1 MDNMASFALNS
12 ASLGNEAQDALAA
25 FIVAMQKAD
34 IISDINIVGHT
45 CSLGTDEF
53 NQGLSE
59 RRAKVVTDFLVSRG
73 LESSALS
80 WEGKGESEPR
90 FSNDT
95 EASRS
100 QNRRVEISF
109 IASEVVMHEVIV
121 GEGQAIKEWVQ
132 ESVPVEAAWIRR
144 ALRNPAGHKRTV
156 DVYRINRVT
165 ENHQTGETLIE
176 NSGPT
181 ANDDSYP
188 VTQNSTD
195 NALSVLINDTDPEDD
210 NLSIIEVT
218 SQLHGSAYIDGE
230 VIRYTPSNGYYGT
243 DSFQYTVDDG
253 YGDQDQA
260 TVTITINRI
269 NVAPV
274 ANDDQ
279 YQVDVDS
286 SDNVFD
292 VLDNDTDSD
301 ADSLTI
307 ISTSQ
312 PANGSVVIN
321 GDVLEYTPAAA
332 FIGNDQFS
340 YTIIDGFGGEASA
353 NVTVVVETPNQWPTA
368 LSDFATTRKNTPV
381 TINVLAND
389 SDPDGD
395 PLEVISIRYMEHRMG
410 TVVINGDGTVTYTP
424 MPDWWGGDKFYYTIS
439 DGRGGADEA
448 RVYMAVGR

>member
-1 MDNMASFALNS
+1 MVLQQVFWNNRTRQGVRTGRTVK
-12 ASLGNEAQDALAA
+12 GNKNAN
-25 FIVAMQKAD
+25 VAMQKAD

-144 ALRNPAGHKRTV
+144 ALRNTAGHKRTV

-181 ANDDSYP
+181 ANDDS
-188 VTQNSTD
+188 
-195 NALSVLINDTDPEDD
+195 
-210 NLSIIEVT
+210 
-218 SQLHGSAYIDGE
+218 
-230 VIRYTPSNGYYGT
+230 
-243 DSFQYTVDDG
+243 
-253 YGDQDQA
+253 
-260 TVTITINRI
+260 
-269 NVAPV
+269 
-274 ANDDQ
+274 
-279 YQVDVDS
+279 
-286 SDNVFD
+286 
-292 VLDNDTDSD
+292 
-301 ADSLTI
+301 
-307 ISTSQ
+307 
-312 PANGSVVIN
+312 
-321 GDVLEYTPAAA
+321 
-332 FIGNDQFS
+332 
-340 YTIIDGFGGEASA
+340 
-353 NVTVVVETPNQWPTA
+353 
-368 LSDFATTRKNTPV
+368 
-381 TINVLAND
+381 
-389 SDPDGD
+389 
-395 PLEVISIRYMEHRMG
+395 
-410 TVVINGDGTVTYTP
+410 
-424 MPDWWGGDKFYYTIS
+424 
-439 DGRGGADEA
+439 
-448 RVYMAVGR
+448 